1 MPRTVLL
8 TLGRLPKAL
17 DIARSFRLH
26 GWRVLIAEPFAWHLC
41 RVSSAVDRSFTVT
54 APAVDPEAYLRDL
67 VAIIEREAVEL
78 VVPVSEEI
86 IHASHLGPR
95 LPPGVRLYA
104 RPPAELLP
112 LHSKAQFVER
122 AAAHGV
128 AAPETQL
135 LGSPGAAALA
145 ARGPVVVKPVFSC
158 SGRGVQFLSRGSPLP
173 AADPAVPAVVQARVA
188 GDVFTSFSIAHAG
201 RALAT
206 VVYRGAVMSGTVAVC
221 FERVAGHRA
230 IEAWVDR
237 FIDGAR
243 FDGFISFDFVVD
255 AEGTA
260 WGIECNPRATSG
272 IHFVETADIA
282 PAVIDAATAGPVRF
296 RTARFMQQF
305 WPSLTEWQNARGEH
319 RRRCGHYLRTA
330 RDVTWQASDPLP
342 LLTMPFTAWNIIQL
356 ASREGRPFGEVATR
370 DVGWY

>member
-17 DIARSFRLH
+17 DIARSFHHH
-26 GWRVLIAEPFAWHLC
+26 GWRVLVAEPFAWHLC
-41 RVSSAVDRSFTVT
+41 RVSNAVDRSFTVT
-54 APAVDPEAYLRDL
+54 APVIDQEAYLQDL
-67 VAIIEREAVEL
+67 LGIIRREGVEL

-86 IHASHLGPR
+86 IHAAHLGPL
-95 LPPGVRLYA
+95 LPPDVRLYA

-112 LHSKAQFVER
+112 LHSKAQFIER

-128 AAPETQL
+128 AAPETHL
-135 LGSPGAAALA
+135 LGSAGAAALA

-158 SGRGVQFLSRGSPLP
+158 SGRGVQFLPAGSPLP
-173 AADPAVPAVVQARVA
+173 AADPSVPAVVQARVA

-221 FERVAGHRA
+221 FERVVGHGA

-237 FIDGAR
+237 FIEGAG

-255 AEGTA
+255 AAGTA

-282 PAVIDAATAGPVRF
+282 PAVIDPAAAPPVRF
-296 RTARFMQQF
+296 RSTRFMQQF
-305 WPSLTEWQNARGEH
+305 WPSLTEWQNARGEQ
-319 RRRCGHYLRTA
+319 RRRCGHYLRMA
-330 RDVTWQASDPLP
+330 RDVTWRASDPLP
-342 LLTMPFTAWNIIQL
+342 LLTMPFTAWNIISL
-356 ASREGRPFGEVATR
+356 ASREGRRFGEVATR

>member
-1 MPRTVLL
+1 MARTVLL

-17 DIARSFRLH
+17 DIARSFHHH
-26 GWRVLIAEPFAWHLC
+26 GWRVLVAEPFAWHLC
-41 RVSSAVDRSFTVT
+41 RVSKAVDRSFTVT
-54 APAVDPEAYLRDL
+54 APATDPEAYLREL
-67 VAIIEREAVEL
+67 VALVRREGVEL

-86 IHASHLGPR
+86 IHASHLGAR

-104 RPPAELLP
+104 RSPSELLP

-128 AAPETQL
+128 AAPETHL

-158 SGRGVQFLSRGSPLP
+158 SGRGVRFLPGGSPLP
-173 AADPAVPAVVQARVA
+173 AVEPAVPAVVQAQVP
-188 GDVFTSFSIAHAG
+188 GEVFTSFSIAHAG
-201 RALAT
+201 RSLVT
-206 VVYRGAVMSGTVAVC
+206 VVYRGAIMSGTVAVC
-221 FERVAGHRA
+221 FERVAKHAA
-230 IEAWVDR
+230 IEGWVDR
-237 FIDGAR
+237 FIAGAG

-255 AEGTA
+255 GRGVA

-282 PAVIDAATAGPVRF
+282 PAVIDPATAGPVRF
-296 RTARFMQQF
+296 RSAQFMQQF
-305 WPSLTEWQNARGEH
+305 WPSLTEWQNARGE
-319 RRRCGHYLRTA
+319 RRRLCGHYLRMA
-330 RDVTWQASDPLP
+330 RDVTWQSGDPLP
-342 LLTMPFTAWNIIQL
+342 LLTMPFTAWNIIRL
-356 ASREGRPFGEVATR
+356 ASRAGRPFGEVATR